1 MGGPYTLPK
10 TDVVVPVCTPVPLA
24 NETNL
29 LLAFYCVTARARAL
43 LVVVVV
49 VRRVQGNRTAFHA
62 AVVNGAH
69 AERANA
75 IIAPIRHDVPEPL
88 LAQP

>member
-29 LLAFYCVTARARAL
+29 LLAFYCVLLVLVLSWWLWLSFVESKATAL
-43 LVVVVV
+43 LSML
-49 VRRVQGNRTAFHA
+49 
-62 AVVNGAH
+62 
-69 AERANA
+69 
-75 IIAPIRHDVPEPL
+75 PL
-88 LAQP
+88 SMVLMPKGLMLSLLP